1 MKKVAF
7 ALALTMV
14 LAGTSHAQNTGTV
27 TVNGTVGN
35 AASLRW
41 WSYTPL
47 NTESGVNAPAVQGGP
62 LSFVL
67 DLGDVAAGN
76 NLNTFAGGTVQ
87 LMLRSNNTYTLSAQ
101 VTASAGFG
109 VAINGDV
116 VQSDIG
122 FGLANLSNSGPLVLG
137 DPATNSTIAPAFA
150 NDPSGAPLDVD
161 GVPTFSTTL
170 ADLAGPQPVLSG
182 PRISA
187 GGGMGSPNNGLL
199 VDTIYALAPQLF
211 TPTGAFSATVTYTMS
226 TP

>member
-47 NTESGVNAPAVQGGP
+47 NTESGVNAPAPQNSP
-62 LSFVL
+62 LLFTL

-76 NLNTFAGGTVQ
+76 NLNAFAGGTVQ

-101 VTASAGFG
+101 VTSAAGFG
-109 VAINGDV
+109 VAANGDV
-116 VQSDIG
+116 VQADIG
-122 FGLANLSNSGPLVLG
+122 FGLANLANSGPLVLG
-137 DPATNSTIAPAFA
+137 DPATNSTIVGAFA
-150 NDPSGAPLDVD
+150 NDPSGAALDVD
-161 GVPTFSTTL
+161 GVPTFSATL

>member
-1 MKKVAF
+1 MKKVAL
-7 ALALTMV
+7 ALALTVV

-35 AASLRW
+35 AASIRW

-47 NTESGVNAPAVQGGP
+47 NTEAGNNAPAVQGGP

-101 VTASAGFG
+101 VTASSGFG
-109 VAINGDV
+109 VAANGDI
-116 VQSDIG
+116 VQGDVG
-122 FGLANLSNSGPLVLG
+122 FGLANLANSGALVLG
-137 DPATNSTIAPAFA
+137 DPAANSTISAAFA
-150 NDPSGAPLDVD
+150 SDPSGAALDGD
-161 GVPTFSTTL
+161 GVPTYSATL
-170 ADLAGPQPVLSG
+170 ADLSGPQPVLSG

-199 VDTIYALAPQLF
+199 VDTIYAVAPQLF
-211 TPTGAFSATVTYTMS
+211 TPTGAFSATVTFTMS